1 MKYEVMMLRDR
12 YETIE
17 DALEAFKGL
26 TLPYQEA
33 VIREAIRWEMP
44 DEETAIP
51 DAVTMFIAR
60 TPERGAE
67 FLRDEL
73 FVMMEIACDTGESE
87 GTARLRVTIINAEE
101 DD

>member
-1 MKYEVMMLRDR
+1 MKYEIMMLRDR

-33 VIREAIRWEMP
+33 VIREAIRWEMS

-60 TPERGAE
+60 NPERGAE

-73 FVMMEIACDTGESE
+73 SVMLEIAYDTGESE
-87 GTARLRVTIINAEE
+87 GTARLGVVVIDRE
-101 DD
+101 DE